1 MIRPSRQSTKPRKE
15 LYQITA
21 LAIIITLLMA
31 GFIYKNQIILSNTA
45 RCNLW
50 LAFSGL
56 ILAGLVIIDELKKL
70 KNLSLLL
77 KILLILSAATIG
89 YLSSQ
94 RKDDLN
100 EISVNAQKKKSDSLQ
115 QSLSKALR
123 DSNKFYNQRLNDS
136 VRVYNKNIND
146 TIVKLSGR
154 LYKSFLKTSTDIVSS
169 QKVTI
174 DSLKNQLSK
183 NNYDRPEFYIDTIK
197 TNLLSHNTTRFSFTI
212 SNRKAEA
219 SGVNFIVYLV
229 MDHNSNYLP
238 SNRQYFSTKQLI
250 SAKNI
255 TYLID
260 LRLHPDSTDTFY
272 MYFKGEYKD
281 QYDVKY
287 KIDLLYSIECK
298 KFTVHVPFGFNFD
311 VIMNQM
317 IKAYPELKY

>member
-1 MIRPSRQSTKPRKE
+1 MIRPSRKSAKLRNAV
-15 LYQITA
+15 YQIAFLA
-21 LAIIITLLMA
+21 LVITLSMVVFL
-31 GFIYKNQIILSNTA
+31 IKSQIILSNTGK
-45 RCNLW
+45 CNLW

-70 KNLSLLL
+70 KRLSLLL

-100 EISVNAQKKKSDSLQ
+100 EISVNAQKKKSESLQ

-123 DSNKFYNQRLNDS
+123 DSDKFYNQRLNDS
-136 VRVYNKNIND
+136 VRVYNKNTNE

-154 LYKSFLKTSTDIVSS
+154 LYESFLKTSTDIVSS

-174 DSLKNQLSK
+174 DSLKKQLTK
-183 NNYDRPEFYIDTIK
+183 NNYDRPEFFIDTIRTK
-197 TNLLSHNTTRFSFTI
+197 LLSHNTTRFSFTI

-219 SGVNFIVYLV
+219 REVNFMVYILT
-229 MDHNSNYLP
+229 DHDSNYLP

-260 LRLHPDSTDTFY
+260 LRSHPDPTDTFY
-272 MYFKGEYKD
+272 MYFRGEYRD
-281 QYDVKY
+281 QYNVKY
-287 KIDLLYSIECK
+287 NIDQLYSIDCK
-298 KFTVHVPFGFNFD
+298 KFIVGVPSGFNFD
-311 VIMNQM
+311 VTMNQM
-317 IKAYPELKY
+317 IKAYPELK